1 MALRCF
7 SQNVPPCVWNQPK
20 LTGTYRQGN
29 SSSDLD
35 PFSLKSTLLHFG
47 ASANN
52 TVSNMFDSVA
62 IPWNYLNNKSYYPAG
77 PGVTPSPLAPAS
89 LIWCYVQL
97 LVALCGLLCH
107 PPQGC
112 ECVLL
117 INCCHLSGVSYRVFG
132 HSLQL

>member
-1 MALRCF
+1 MGLAAPGVAGQMNEGGCF

-47 ASANN
+47 AFANN

-62 IPWNYLNNKSYYPAG
+62 IP
-77 PGVTPSPLAPAS
+77 
-89 LIWCYVQL
+89 
-97 LVALCGLLCH
+97 
-107 PPQGC
+107 
-112 ECVLL
+112 
-117 INCCHLSGVSYRVFG
+117 
-132 HSLQL
+132 